1 MEQQTTPQPLTSRI
15 VEKLKKIARE
25 FWWFVSS
32 GIFVKNCAGMLG
44 FFLVFFWIMTY
55 WLKCYTDHGESL
67 SVPDFVGMTL
77 EEAERKVKSRGFT
90 LVASDSTDKPGAI
103 PFTIIEQNP
112 KSGARVKE
120 DRTIYLTITKAVM
133 SSVALP
139 DIAGGNDDFEQY
151 QKKLQLQDIKAEI
164 LGRKYDPIL
173 EPNTILDV
181 IYEGDTIT
189 NNLRY
194 GVKVPKGS
202 VVYFVV
208 SERENSNIQIPD
220 LVCQKV
226 EAAKF
231 LMVSHNLMLGNIV
244 KDNTVIDVEDAY
256 VWKQEPAYAP
266 NVTMRI
272 GEQITI
278 YVTGKLPSGCSS
290 SVE

>member
-1 MEQQTTPQPLTSRI
+1 MEQQTSPHPSTNKYA
-15 VEKLKKIARE
+15 EKFKQIARE
-25 FWWFVSS
+25 IWWFVSS
-32 GIFVKNCAGMLG
+32 GIFLKNCAGIIG
-44 FFLVFFWIMTY
+44 FIFVFVWMTTF

-90 LVASDSTDKPGAI
+90 LVASDSTDKPGAV

-133 SSVALP
+133 SNVPLP

-151 QKKLQLQDIKAEI
+151 QKKLQLQEIKAEI

-173 EPNTILDV
+173 EPNTIVDV

-189 NNLRY
+189 NKLRY

-202 VVYFVV
+202 TVYFVV

-220 LVCQKV
+220 LVCQNV

-231 LMVSHNLMLGNIV
+231 LLVSHNLMLGNIV
-244 KDNTVIDVEDAY
+244 KDNTVIEVEDAF
-256 VWKQEPAYAP
+256 VWKQEPPFAP
-266 NVTMRI
+266 NTTMRI
-272 GEQITI
+272 GEQITLYI
-278 YVTGKLPSGCSS
+278 TGKLPSGCSS

>member
-1 MEQQTTPQPLTSRI
+1 MQQQNSTQPPTNKYIEL
-15 VEKLKKIARE
+15 LKKIGRE
-25 FWWFVSS
+25 TWWFVSS
-32 GIFVKNCAGMLG
+32 GIFLKNCAGIIG
-44 FFLVFFWIMTY
+44 FFFVFMWMTTF

-77 EEAERKVKSRGFT
+77 EEAEKKVKSRGFT
-90 LVASDSTDKPGAI
+90 LVASDSTDRAGAV

-133 SSVALP
+133 SSVTLP
-139 DIAGGNDDFEQY
+139 DIVGGNDDFEQY
-151 QKKLQLQDIKAEI
+151 KKKLELHQINAEI
-164 LGRKYDPIL
+164 LGKKYDPIL
-173 EPNTILDV
+173 EPNTIIDV

-189 NNLRY
+189 NKLRY
-194 GVKVPKGS
+194 GVKVPVGS
-202 VVYFVV
+202 TVYFVV

-220 LVCQKV
+220 LVCQKA

-231 LMVSHNLMLGNIV
+231 ILASNNLMLGNIV
-244 KDNTVIDVEDAY
+244 KDNTVINEEEAF
-256 VWKQEPAYAP
+256 VWKQEPPFLP
-266 NVTMRI
+266 NTTMRI

-278 YVTGKLPSGCSS
+278 YITGKLPSGCTS

>member
-1 MEQQTTPQPLTSRI
+1 MEQLGSPQPSRNKYI
-15 VEKLKKIARE
+15 EKIKAFAQE
-25 FWWFVSS
+25 VWWFVSS
-32 GIFVKNCAGMLG
+32 GIFLKNCASI
-44 FFLVFFWIMTY
+44 LVFLTAFLWMTTY

-77 EEAERKVKSRGFT
+77 EEAEKKVKSRGFT
-90 LVASDSTDKPGAI
+90 LVASDSIDKPGAV

-133 SSVALP
+133 SNVPLP

-151 QKKLQLQDIKAEI
+151 QKKLQLQDIRAEI

-173 EPNTILDV
+173 EPNTIVDV

-189 NNLRY
+189 NKLRY

-231 LMVSHNLMLGNIV
+231 LLVSHNLMLGNLV
-244 KDNTVIDVEDAY
+244 KDNSVLNEEEAY
-256 VWKQEPAYAP
+256 VWKQEPAFAP
-266 NVTMRI
+266 NTTIRI

-278 YVTGKLPSGCSS
+278 YVTGKVPSGCTTT
-290 SVE
+290 EE